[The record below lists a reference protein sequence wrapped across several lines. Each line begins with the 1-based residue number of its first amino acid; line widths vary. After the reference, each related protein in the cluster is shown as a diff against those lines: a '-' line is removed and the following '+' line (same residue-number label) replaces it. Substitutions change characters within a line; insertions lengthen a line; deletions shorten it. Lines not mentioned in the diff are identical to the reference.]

1 MDEQLLTMNERE
13 QEKAE
18 EARKRA
24 DNTVHKRIYAEA
36 MAKWR
41 ERRQMLR
48 DAGVPMARAGDK
60 PLLYQIKAG
69 NYSSLSNTP
78 PNQEENTLNLRNG
91 RHRQPRASIDSITGE
106 EVDIGDT
113 DSGDVSEAWSA
124 HDKSNYL
131 ST

>member
-18 EARKRA
+18 EAQKQV
-24 DNTVHKRIYAEA
+24 DNMAYKKVYAEA
-36 MAKWR
+36 MAKWK
-41 ERRQMLR
+41 ERRQMFH
-48 DAGVPMARAGDK
+48 DAGLPMARAGDK

-78 PNQEENTLNLRNG
+78 SNQEENALTIQRE
-91 RHRQPRASIDSITGE
+91 RRRQPHVSINWIPGE
-106 EVDIGDT
+106 EVDLGDT
-113 DSGDVSEAWSA
+113 DSGEASEAWSA
-124 HDKSNYL
+124 HDKSDYL